1 MDIVSSFAA
10 GREWALASFVALSG
24 IALTCVLV
32 RHSLESRNQQK
43 QQSAEFRSFQR
54 SYLSVYVVIMLA
66 DWLQGTH
73 MYTLYSKYAVTNP
86 SVSVGS
92 LFFTGFMAAGLL
104 GTFTGP
110 LVDKYGRKRACLVY
124 VALELVINTLEHLN
138 SMPLLLLGRVLGGV
152 STSLLFSAFEAW
164 MVTEHRARG
173 FPEAWIGVTFG
184 HCAVWNGAT
193 AIVAGFAAQLAADTL
208 GDIGPFQLAM
218 VLTALAGALM
228 APWAENYGG
237 DGGGD
242 GTAAVTATGAEA
254 SDIGLLG
261 AWRAVRSSTPLLLV
275 GTVYALF
282 EGAMCAASPR
292 MRACVH
298 ACSPRVHPCSHGR
311 HQARISGRPAHPALP
326 EPAPPRVLADTGTS
340 SSSTG
345 CRRSRRRPAASPP
358 SRPCRGCSS
367 RA

>member
-242 GTAAVTATGAEA
+242 GAAAVTATGAEA

-292 MRACVH
+292 MRACVL
-298 ACSPRVHPCSHGR
+298 AS
-311 HQARISGRPAHPALP
+311 RPSMLTW
-326 EPAPPRVLADTGTS
+326 APPSPHQRAP
-340 SSSTG
+340 
-345 CRRSRRRPAASPP
+345 RAS
-358 SRPCRGCSS
+358 GV
-367 RA
+367 A